1 MKIILIRHGD
11 PNYEKDCLTELGHKQ
26 VKVAAQRL
34 LKEGID
40 EVYCSPLGRARQTA
54 QAFLDASGIDH
65 MTILDFMQEIR
76 FGVEGALYDNRW
88 NPWLGAAALVKE
100 GKDLQSDD
108 WREYP
113 VFKDN
118 FATIDADKIAVEA
131 DKWLATLGYVRE
143 GQYYR
148 CIGAGDDVESGTPAR
163 EKAIAI
169 FCHGGSS
176 SAFMARVLNQ
186 TFAYMC
192 GILLRFPH
200 TTINVLKFADKP
212 GELVLPIIELL
223 NDARHLGVGSTES
236 LQLKPQG
243 K

>member
-11 PNYEKDCLTELGHKQ
+11 PDYEKDCITELGHKQ

-34 LKEGID
+34 LKEEID
-40 EVYCSPLGRARQTA
+40 EVYSSPLGRAKQTA
-54 QAFLDASGIDH
+54 QAFLDASGIGN

-76 FGVEGALYDNRW
+76 FGCEGALYDNRW
-88 NPWLGAAALVKE
+88 NPWLGVGALIKE
-100 GKDLQSDD
+100 GKDLQSAD

-118 FATIDADKIAVEA
+118 FATIDADKIAKES
-131 DKWLATLGYVRE
+131 DKWLASLGYERQ

-148 CIGAGDDVESGTPAR
+148 CTGKKESDKT
-163 EKAIAI
+163 IAI

-176 SAFMARVLNQ
+176 AAFLARVLNQ

-192 GILLRFPH
+192 GVLMYFPH
-200 TTINVLKFADKP
+200 TTISVLKFDNKP
-212 GELVLPIIELL
+212 GELILPVIELL
-223 NDARHLGVGSTES
+223 NDARHLKDV
-236 LQLKPQG
+236 K
-243 K
+243 

>member
-76 FGVEGALYDNRW
+76 FGVEGAVYDNRW
-88 NPWLGAAALVKE
+88 NPWLGAVALVNE
-100 GKDLQSDD
+100 GKDLQSEG

-118 FATIDADKIAVEA
+118 LATIDADKIAVEA

-143 GQYYR
+143 GKYYR
-148 CIGAGDDVESGTPAR
+148 CVNAS
-163 EKAIAI
+163 EKTIAI

-192 GILLRFPH
+192 GVLLRFPH

-212 GELVLPIIELL
+212 GELVLPVIELL
-223 NDARHLGVGSTES
+223 NDARHLADV
-236 LQLKPQG
+236 K
-243 K
+243 

>member
-1 MKIILIRHGD
+1 MRIVLIRHGD

-34 LKEGID
+34 LKEGI
-40 EVYCSPLGRARQTA
+40 EEIYSSPLGRARQTA
-54 QAFLDASGIDH
+54 QAFSDASGIKEIK
-65 MTILDFMQEIR
+65 ILDFIQEIR
-76 FGVEGALYDNRW
+76 FGREGELYNNKW
-88 NPWLGAAALVKE
+88 NPWLGVNALVRE

-118 FATIDADKIAVEA
+118 FATIDADKIAEES
-131 DKWLATLGYVRE
+131 DKWLEELGYKRE

-148 CIGAGDDVESGTPAR
+148 NMGKDDK
-163 EKAIAI
+163 EKTIAI

-176 SAFMARVLNQ
+176 AAFLARVLNQ

-192 GILLRFPH
+192 GVLLRFPH
-200 TTINVLKFADKP
+200 TTITVLHFDNTP
-212 GELVLPIIELL
+212 GVLTLPVIELL
-223 NDARHLGVGSTES
+223 NDDRHLKDV
-236 LQLKPQG
+236 K
-243 K
+243 

>member
-1 MKIILIRHGD
+1 MRIVLIRHGD

-76 FGVEGALYDNRW
+76 FGVEGAVYDNRW
-88 NPWLGAAALVKE
+88 NPWLGAVALVNE
-100 GKDLQSDD
+100 GKDLQSEG

-118 FATIDADKIAVEA
+118 LATIDADKIAVEA

-143 GQYYR
+143 GKYYR
-148 CIGAGDDVESGTPAR
+148 CVGVGLGGGAESGGRTGSGTGAH
-163 EKAIAI
+163 EKTIAI

-192 GILLRFPH
+192 GVLLRFPH

-212 GELVLPIIELL
+212 GELVLPVIELL
-223 NDARHLGVGSTES
+223 NDARHLADV
-236 LQLKPQG
+236 K
-243 K
+243 